1 MLLFPLPED
10 PSVFLDSLSNMVVD
24 DITTYFVVVIE
35 VLTVALPSKTDE
47 FMVVAFKLD
56 VRAPSIPVEFR
67 VVDTLEVF
75 AVVEMVAF

>member
-1 MLLFPLPED
+1 
-10 PSVFLDSLSNMVVD
+10 MVVD

-47 FMVVAFKLD
+47 FMVVAFKL
-56 VRAPSIPVEFR
+56 VIRLKLIAPSIPVEFR